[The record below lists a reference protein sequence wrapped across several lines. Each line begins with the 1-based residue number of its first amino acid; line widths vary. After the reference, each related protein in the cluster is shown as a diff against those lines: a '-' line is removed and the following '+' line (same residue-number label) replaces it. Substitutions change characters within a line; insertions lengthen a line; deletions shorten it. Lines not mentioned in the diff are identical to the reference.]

1 MKKPALI
8 SIILLVSITIA
19 AYAQP
24 DTLWTQT
31 LGGSSHDRGYSIQ
44 QTTDGGYIIA
54 GSTSSYGAGG
64 TDVYLIKTDG
74 DGNESW
80 YQTFG
85 GSGSEW
91 GNCVQQTTD
100 GGYII
105 AVYTFSYG
113 ADSTDVYLIKTDG
126 NGNETWTRTFGESY
140 SDNGYCVQQ
149 TTDGGY
155 IIVGYTYADS
165 ADVYLIKTDGN
176 GNESWTQT
184 YGGSSDDFGYCVQ
197 QTTDGGYIISGYT
210 SSYGAGGFDVY
221 LIKTD
226 GNGNESWS
234 QTFGGSDI
242 DGGNIVQQTTDGG
255 YIIEGN
261 TSSYGAGGN
270 DVYLIKTDANG
281 NESWSQT
288 FGGSDDDYGKSV
300 QQTTD
305 GGYII
310 GGYTSSYGA
319 GGWDVYSV
327 KTDANGNESWSQTFG
342 GSSNDRGQ
350 SVQQTTDG
358 GCIIVGGTSSYG
370 AGNTDVYLIRLE
382 AEYPSPEI
390 GLSADSLLFPETV
403 IGFTT
408 ELPITIYNIGT
419 ADLSVDSMFFEQY
432 PDVFSVGWIP
442 GDDIISRGDS
452 LEITVY
458 FTPVDAIEYVDILNI
473 CNNDELAVVV
483 VLGNPYAPILW
494 TQTFGGGSD
503 DYSECV
509 QQTMDGG
516 YIIAG
521 TTSSYGTG
529 YDSDVYLIKTDG
541 IGNESWY
548 QTFGGSD
555 SEWGQSVQQTT
566 DGGYIIAGHTESYGA
581 GGYDVYLIKTDE
593 NGNELWSQT
602 FGGVGWDDGYS
613 VQQTTD
619 GGYIVAG
626 TTSSY
631 GTGND
636 DFYLIKTD
644 GNGNEAWSQTFGGT
658 GADWGHGVQQTT
670 DGGYILAGYTGSY
683 GAGGGDFYLIKTD
696 GDGNETWS
704 RTFGGTGPEYGYSVQ
719 QTTDGG
725 YIIAGRTGS
734 YGALGTDVYLIKT
747 DNNGIEVWS
756 QTFGGSG
763 WDCGYSV
770 QQTSDGGYIIAGQ
783 TSSYGAGNED
793 FYLIKTDADGDSI
806 WTKTFGGSSDDVGK
820 SVQQTT
826 DGGYIIAGYTDSF
839 GVSESDVYLICLEG
853 ELGVEEHFGSPH
865 PSEFILYPAYPNPF
879 NPSTT
884 LSFSLP
890 TAGEVALNVY
900 NIQGREV
907 AKLID
912 GFQPAGSHQVTFDAK
927 NLTSGVYFVR
937 LEAGDFSQTEK
948 LLLIK

>member
-593 NGNELWSQT
+593 EGNELWSQT

>member
-1 MKKPALI
+1 
-8 SIILLVSITIA
+8 
-19 AYAQP
+19 
-24 DTLWTQT
+24 
-31 LGGSSHDRGYSIQ
+31 
-44 QTTDGGYIIA
+44 
-54 GSTSSYGAGG
+54 
-64 TDVYLIKTDG
+64 
-74 DGNESW
+74 
-80 YQTFG
+80 
-85 GSGSEW
+85 
-91 GNCVQQTTD
+91 
-100 GGYII
+100 
-105 AVYTFSYG
+105 
-113 ADSTDVYLIKTDG
+113 
-126 NGNETWTRTFGESY
+126 
-140 SDNGYCVQQ
+140 
-149 TTDGGY
+149 
-155 IIVGYTYADS
+155 
-165 ADVYLIKTDGN
+165 
-176 GNESWTQT
+176 
-184 YGGSSDDFGYCVQ
+184 
-197 QTTDGGYIISGYT
+197 
-210 SSYGAGGFDVY
+210 
-221 LIKTD
+221 
-226 GNGNESWS
+226 
-234 QTFGGSDI
+234 
-242 DGGNIVQQTTDGG
+242 
-255 YIIEGN
+255 
-261 TSSYGAGGN
+261 
-270 DVYLIKTDANG
+270 
-281 NESWSQT
+281 
-288 FGGSDDDYGKSV
+288 
-300 QQTTD
+300 
-305 GGYII
+305 
-310 GGYTSSYGA
+310 
-319 GGWDVYSV
+319 
-327 KTDANGNESWSQTFG
+327 
-342 GSSNDRGQ
+342 
-350 SVQQTTDG
+350 
-358 GCIIVGGTSSYG
+358 VGGTSSYG